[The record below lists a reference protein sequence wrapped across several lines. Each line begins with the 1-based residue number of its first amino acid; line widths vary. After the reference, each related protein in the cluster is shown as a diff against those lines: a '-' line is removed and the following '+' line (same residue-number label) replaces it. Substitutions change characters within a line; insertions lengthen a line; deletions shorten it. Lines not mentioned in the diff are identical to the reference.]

1 MDERTPQSQQLESQQ
16 LELLRAPGR
25 APAAARKGRTV
36 GVGRAGRAA
45 GVAEWLPV
53 ARVAVDLPLPHL
65 DRPFDYA
72 VPANLERTAL
82 PGTRVKVRFAGQD
95 VEGFVLERLASSD
108 HSGRL
113 APLRRLVSPQV
124 VLTPR
129 MLALARTVADQYAG
143 TLSDVLRLAVPARHA
158 RAERA
163 CPAEPDRE
171 PDREPAEKQPAPAD
185 AAAGDAAWDLYPAGG
200 AFLKRL
206 ATGRSPRAVWTALPG
221 PAWTAAVAA
230 AVGATVDSGR
240 GALVVVPDHTDLQ
253 ALAPAMTAR
262 LGPEGFVRL
271 EAGQGAES
279 RYAAFTALCRGL
291 TRVAIG
297 TRAAAFAPVRDLGL
311 VVIWEDGDDAHAEQR
326 APYPHARQ
334 VLLTRAEQDGAA
346 ALLGGWSRTA
356 ESAALLESGW
366 AREIQ
371 APRPVLR
378 RLWPRVTV
386 PDGLPDAAGPVAAA
400 RLPVPA
406 WNAIRD
412 GLKSGPVLLQV
423 PRAGYVPVT
432 RCQGCRRP
440 ARCRHCA
447 GPVRVGPD
455 RGLCCTWCGRH
466 LPDWTCPTCGDG
478 RLRAAAV
485 GVDRTAEE
493 LGRAF
498 PSVRLVVSRPGLRPT
513 RVPEHGLVLATP
525 GVEPAVPGGYA
536 AAVLLDGDS
545 LLQRPH
551 LRAGEEAL
559 ARWLGACALVRSA
572 ESGGRVVLCADPQ
585 APAVRAVV
593 RADPA
598 GHAAAELAER
608 AQLGLPPAVGCATV
622 TGDPAAVTSLL
633 DLARLPE
640 GAEILGPVPLPDH
653 LLHPER
659 PAEPEQVRAV
669 VRVRRALAGELAA
682 QLAAAV
688 ALRSARRDPGTARV
702 RLDPRDLG

>member
-1 MDERTPQSQQLESQQ
+1 MDEQTPQLQQ

-25 APAAARKGRTV
+25 VQGAARRGRTA
-36 GVGRAGRAA
+36 GASGKAGAGR
-45 GVAEWLPV
+45 AEWLPV

-72 VPANLERTAL
+72 VPADLERTAL

-108 HSGRL
+108 HPGRL
-113 APLRRLVSPQV
+113 APLRRLVSPQI

-129 MLALARTVADQYAG
+129 MLALARTVADQCAG

-171 PDREPAEKQPAPAD
+171 PEEKPSSPGPVGGT
-185 AAAGDAAWDLYPAGG
+185 AAGTAAWDLYPAGC
-200 AFLKRL
+200 AFLNRL

-221 PAWTAAVAA
+221 PAWTVAVAA

-279 RYAAFTALCRGL
+279 RYTAFVALCRGL

-311 VVIWEDGDDAHAEQR
+311 VVIWEDGDDAHVEQR

-346 ALLGGWSRTA
+346 VLLGGWSRTA

-371 APRPVLR
+371 APRPVRR

-386 PDGLPDAAGPVAAA
+386 PDGLPDAAGPLAAA

-440 ARCRHCA
+440 ARCPHCA
-447 GPVRVGPD
+447 GQVRVGPD
-455 RGLCCTWCGRH
+455 RSLGCTWCGRH
-466 LPDWTCPTCGDG
+466 LPGWTCPTCGDG

-525 GVEPAVPGGYA
+525 GVEPAVPDGYA

-572 ESGGRVVLCADPQ
+572 EEGGRVVLCADPQ
-585 APAVRAVV
+585 SPAVRAVV

-622 TGDPAAVTSLL
+622 TGDPAAVVSLL

-640 GAEILGPVPLPDH
+640 GAEVLGPVPLPDH
-653 LLHPER
+653 LLHPDR
-659 PAEPEQVRAV
+659 PAESEQVRAV
-669 VRVRRALAGELAA
+669 VRVPRALAGELAA

-702 RLDPRDLG
+702 RMDPRDLG